1 MKKVLCLLAT
11 TTMFLF
17 AAADP
22 IIIGTGGE
30 KGNYFGMGNDIAKY
44 CAKAVGAEIQVVPST
59 GSIENLTNLSNKK
72 TTAGIVQ
79 SDVLMS
85 MAATMP
91 LDVNMQNLKVIA
103 GLHVETIHLLAP
115 TAMFTKQASTW
126 QKMVGSGEATSVKVD
141 LETLRGQKIASY
153 GGSLVSATALRY
165 FFNLDWDIVNMP
177 LDQMLSQNTMPILL
191 VGGAPYKP
199 VEDLLKTGKYRLV
212 NLDADLIK
220 AKQPFYTISNVSY
233 TVNGEVQNVRTVGV
247 QAVLIGKNYR
257 SVSRNEVNRKLLEC
271 IDKNLGDFAD
281 DSTTNPNWASV
292 YENSKKGLLL
302 NWPVFDGK

>member
-1 MKKVLCLLAT
+1 MKKIIA
-11 TTMFLF
+11 LF
-17 AAADP
+17 AITASLLIAADP
-22 IIIGTGGE
+22 VIIGTGGE
-30 KGNYFGMGNDIAKY
+30 KGSYFGMGNDIAKY
-44 CAKAVGAEIQVVPST
+44 CSKAAGTDIQVVQST
-59 GSIENLTNLSNKK
+59 GSIENLTNLTNKK

-79 SDVLMS
+79 ADVLMS

-103 GLHVETIHLLAP
+103 GLHVETIHLLVP

-126 QKMVGSGEATSVKVD
+126 AKWTGTASNVPVKVD
-141 LETLRGQKIASY
+141 LETLRGSKIASY

-177 LDQMLSQNTMPILL
+177 LDQMLSQEQMPILL

-199 VEDLLKTGKYRLV
+199 VEDLLKTGKYRLI
-212 NLDADLIK
+212 NLDADMIK
-220 AKQPFYTISNVSY
+220 SKQPFYTVSNVSY
-233 TVNGEVQNVRTVGV
+233 TVNGEVQNVKTVGV

-257 SVSRNEVNRKLLEC
+257 SVTRNETNRKLLEC
-271 IDKNLGDFAD
+271 IDKNLGEFAD
-281 DSTTNPNWASV
+281 DSSTNPNWASV